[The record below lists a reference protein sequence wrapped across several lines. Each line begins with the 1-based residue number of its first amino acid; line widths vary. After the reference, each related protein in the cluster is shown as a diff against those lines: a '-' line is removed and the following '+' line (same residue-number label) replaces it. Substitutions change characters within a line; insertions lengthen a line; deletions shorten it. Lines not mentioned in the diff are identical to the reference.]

1 MKISSFKLIVSA
13 IALIVSSAMASAQ
26 VKEISHDFSSFD
38 SIDIDYDFHVNVIK
52 TKKDY
57 SVSVTVDDVLVE
69 YVQTYVK
76 SHTLYITLDKKSLP
90 SDIKKLYKGRKSDA
104 PTLNATVYMAS
115 DLCGLKM
122 SGSSTL
128 TVQDD
133 IECKDFEA
141 SIDENAGISKLHVD
155 ASTFSISSD
164 KKATANL
171 VVYADEITVTSTGQS
186 AINIVQDSQ
195 KFEVNASGSSTV
207 DAEGE
212 SLETVL
218 KTTSSSK
225 VIVMGK
231 TDNLAVKGE
240 GLSNVDAINL
250 QTGDCSVELS
260 GNCKVTEAAKNS
272 LHINMKGNS
281 TLIFDGE
288 PVIDIINIKSSTVS
302 RYETSKK

>member
-1 MKISSFKLIVSA
+1 MSA
-13 IALIVSSAMASAQ
+13 AMASAQ

-38 SIDIDYDFHVNVIK
+38 SIDIDYDFNVNVVK
-52 TKKDY
+52 TNKEY
-57 SVSVTVDDVLVE
+57 SASVTVDDILVE
-69 YVQTYVK
+69 YVQMYVK
-76 SHTLYITLDKKSLP
+76 SHTLHITLDKKSLP
-90 SDIKKLYKGRKSDA
+90 SDIKKLYKGRKSES

-115 DLCGLKM
+115 DLSGVKM
-122 SGSSTL
+122 SGASTL
-128 TVQDD
+128 SVQDD

-141 SIDENAGISKLHVD
+141 SIDENATINRLHVD
-155 ASTFSISSD
+155 ASSFTISSD
-164 KKATANL
+164 RKAAANL
-171 VVYADEITVTSTGQS
+171 VVYADDIKIKSTGNS
-186 AINIVQDSQ
+186 TININQDSQ
-195 KFEVNASGSSTV
+195 KFEVDASGNSSI

-218 KTTSSSK
+218 TTTASSK
-225 VIVMGK
+225 VTVKGK
-231 TDNLAVKGE
+231 TDNLLVKGE

-288 PVIDIINIKSSTVS
+288 PVIDIINVKSSSIS
-302 RYETSKK
+302 RYEASKK